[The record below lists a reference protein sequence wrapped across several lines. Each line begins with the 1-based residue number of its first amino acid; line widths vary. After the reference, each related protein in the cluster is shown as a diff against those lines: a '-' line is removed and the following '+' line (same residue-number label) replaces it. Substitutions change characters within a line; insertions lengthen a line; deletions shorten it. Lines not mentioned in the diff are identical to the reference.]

1 MQIYYGSYKIL
12 GAPSIEKQRQT
23 GCGSRFTGQVNSKN
37 LLFQSMSRSSLLQR
51 PDRILIVGTSKK
63 KFGGGGGE
71 QWKPLFKLI
80 VKGELRLCIA
90 ARLNVVI
97 AALIIPLISCGP

>member
-1 MQIYYGSYKIL
+1 
-12 GAPSIEKQRQT
+12 
-23 GCGSRFTGQVNSKN
+23 
-37 LLFQSMSRSSLLQR
+37 MSRSSLLQR

-63 KFGGGGGE
+63 KFGGGGGGD

-90 ARLNVVI
+90 ARLNCHCSPHNPI
-97 AALIIPLISCGP
+97 DFMWTID